1 MKKKTVVKLSLV
13 LCLLLCMSLVA
24 CDNDVKDEP
33 HKAKSEW
40 SSNETEHWHDC
51 ATEGCTEKFEK
62 AAHAFGDWE
71 TKTPSGYGV
80 PGEEKAVCSVCGYE
94 KKRATDALE
103 AKDNTVAL
111 KTDVAKSKTYDGNVI
126 ELSVDDFT
134 RNGDGAITF
143 AYRVNG
149 GEGEFSNEA
158 PKNAGTYEV
167 KVSVAATA
175 EWKACETIV
184 EYTID
189 KYEWTEFYNT
199 THTKEYDGNAF
210 ITVEFNTL
218 EDGTNVN
225 IMITMESKDV
235 GTKVKSVSLPGLL
248 QNNNNYN
255 AIDPSKISAEITPK
269 KVGGLSISVNESDID
284 KDEDPVKIV
293 RKIAGV
299 KPEELEVN
307 IEFLWGDLDNEDEL
321 EFALAL
327 PTGTGTGKCKI
338 SFKVE
343 NPNYEFASS
352 NIGKLALVRETT

>member
-62 AAHAFGDWE
+62 AAHTFGDWE

-94 KKRATDALE
+94 ETRPVDALE

-111 KTDVAKSKTYDGNVI
+111 KTDAAKSKTYDGKVI
-126 ELSVDDFT
+126 ELSADDFT

-143 AYRVNG
+143 AYKVKG
-149 GEGEFSNEA
+149 SEEAFSNEA

-175 EWKACETIV
+175 EWKECETIV

-189 KYEWTEFYNT
+189 KYELTEFYNT
-199 THTKEYDGNAF
+199 TYTKEYDGKVLMSGKCNSLSDVYLA
-210 ITVEFNTL
+210 IWMKSAN
-218 EDGTNVN
+218 
-225 IMITMESKDV
+225 V
-235 GTKVKSVSLPGLL
+235 GTEINEVKLIGK
-248 QNNNNYN
+248 QRDNYK
-255 AIDPSKISAEITPK
+255 IDPSKISAEITPK
-269 KVGGLSISVNESDID
+269 KVGGLSIETDVEDETGGETSIEKEIDGVNGE
-284 KDEDPVKIV
+284 KITV
-293 RKIAGV
+293 VITFMQSWLSSECSLTLSTEGTAAGTCKIAFKSENV
-299 KPEELEVN
+299 KNYTFGDDIGTL
-307 IEFLWGDLDNEDEL
+307 FL
-321 EFALAL
+321 
-327 PTGTGTGKCKI
+327 
-338 SFKVE
+338 
-343 NPNYEFASS
+343 
-352 NIGKLALVRETT
+352 IGS

>member
-24 CDNDVKDEP
+24 CNNDVKDEP

-40 SSNETEHWHDC
+40 SFNETEHWHDC

-62 AAHAFGDWE
+62 AAHAFGGWE
-71 TKTPSGYGV
+71 IKTPSGYGV

-94 KKRATDALE
+94 KTRSIDALE

-111 KTDVAKSKTYDGNVI
+111 KTDVAKSKTYDGKVI
-126 ELSVDDFT
+126 ELSADDFT
-134 RNGDGAITF
+134 RNGDGAIIF
-143 AYRVNG
+143 AYRKG
-149 GEGEFSNEA
+149 SEEAFSNEA

-175 EWKACETIV
+175 EWKECETIV

-189 KYEWTEFYNT
+189 KYELTEFYNT
-199 THTKEYDGNAF
+199 TYTKEYDGKVLMSGKCNSLSDVYLA
-210 ITVEFNTL
+210 IRMKSAN
-218 EDGTNVN
+218 
-225 IMITMESKDV
+225 V
-235 GTKVKSVSLPGLL
+235 GTEIDEVQLIGNQKD
-248 QNNNNYN
+248 NYK
-255 AIDPSKISAEITPK
+255 IDPSKIRAEITPK
-269 KVGGLSISVNESDID
+269 KVGGLSISVNESEID
-284 KDEDPVKIV
+284 KDAYPVIIV

-299 KPEELEVN
+299 NSEELEVN
-307 IEFLWGDLDNEDEL
+307 IEFLWVDLREEGYL
-321 EFALAL
+321 AFALDL
-327 PTGTGTGKCKI
+327 PTKPGTGECKI

-352 NIGKLALVRETT
+352 NIGELELVGETT